1 MRAWKKFKFY
11 FSFKLPRMFDRC
23 TAIAAKRAEY
33 LRRAGGEAHS
43 HVGKRN
49 LINGTQFSYIISPPC
64 VNTLLAVRA
73 GLLKQIFQYET
84 KSKIQME
91 W

>member
-1 MRAWKKFKFY
+1 
-11 FSFKLPRMFDRC
+11 
-23 TAIAAKRAEY
+23 
-33 LRRAGGEAHS
+33 
-43 HVGKRN
+43 VGKQK
-49 LINGTQFSYIISPPC
+49 LINGTQLSYIISPPC